1 MNKLLFVLPATI
13 KELGN
18 LTANIEYHSKLFAE
32 NGLNY
37 SFFVILQTEY
47 VLREAQ
53 LPDTL
58 SDSNVILI
66 QSKEYSLSLSRNKG
80 IYYFKN
86 NDEFTHVTFL
96 DCRVLWEESMVIESK
111 LLMGSRLNLWKGN
124 ICWIGKKRRCFQFS
138 KGGLLTKSIAGFAWD
153 LVLSRECFLPYFN
166 INSCISDN
174 LAQELQAGEDCLFCY
189 ELLCSQGTYKV
200 YNSKGVV
207 SHIARSKADVEK
219 KVRYATAQGA
229 IYRYLLPRL
238 FKYNFFYGLYGIIF
252 FLLFLVHAV
261 INTLLFRKFSFL
273 VLRKRIK
280 GFCSLKYQD
289 DIANGFVK
297 D

>member
-80 IYYFKN
+80 IYY
-86 NDEFTHVTFL
+86 
-96 DCRVLWEESMVIESK
+96 
-111 LLMGSRLNLWKGN
+111 
-124 ICWIGKKRRCFQFS
+124 
-138 KGGLLTKSIAGFAWD
+138 
-153 LVLSRECFLPYFN
+153 LSL
-166 INSCISDN
+166 I
-174 LAQELQAGEDCLFCY
+174 
-189 ELLCSQGTYKV
+189 
-200 YNSKGVV
+200 
-207 SHIARSKADVEK
+207 HI
-219 KVRYATAQGA
+219 
-229 IYRYLLPRL
+229 
-238 FKYNFFYGLYGIIF
+238 
-252 FLLFLVHAV
+252 
-261 INTLLFRKFSFL
+261 
-273 VLRKRIK
+273 
-280 GFCSLKYQD
+280 
-289 DIANGFVK
+289 
-297 D
+297 

>member
-96 DCRVLWEESMVIESK
+96 DC
-111 LLMGSRLNLWKGN
+111 
-124 ICWIGKKRRCFQFS
+124 
-138 KGGLLTKSIAGFAWD
+138 
-153 LVLSRECFLPYFN
+153 
-166 INSCISDN
+166 
-174 LAQELQAGEDCLFCY
+174 
-189 ELLCSQGTYKV
+189 
-200 YNSKGVV
+200 
-207 SHIARSKADVEK
+207 
-219 KVRYATAQGA
+219 
-229 IYRYLLPRL
+229 
-238 FKYNFFYGLYGIIF
+238 
-252 FLLFLVHAV
+252 
-261 INTLLFRKFSFL
+261 
-273 VLRKRIK
+273 
-280 GFCSLKYQD
+280 
-289 DIANGFVK
+289 
-297 D
+297 